1 MADQA
6 SVNGGK
12 RVPVNSPLTAGVFG
26 NLADLA
32 NDVASLVELQA
43 KLAVVDLKA
52 TVVKATIP
60 LGLVAGG
67 AAVLVA
73 ALPVL
78 MIGLA
83 ELLADGLGLAHR
95 GWAYLIVAAGGAV
108 LAGLLV
114 LLGLPRLLK
123 SFDSFQRTRDE
134 LDRNVAWVKTVI
146 ANSGRPPVHRR
157 R

>member
-108 LAGLLV
+108 LAGSWSSSACPDSSRASTV
-114 LLGLPRLLK
+114 SRGLATSSTATWRG
-123 SFDSFQRTRDE
+123 S
-134 LDRNVAWVKTVI
+134 
-146 ANSGRPPVHRR
+146 RR
-157 R
+157 